1 MKNIYII
8 GVLSLLV
15 FSCSQMVEDLNQ
27 NPNNP
32 TSAPYQYTLTGAE
45 VATIVLQTGEPARE
59 AGIFAGQFTGFD
71 RQHLALN
78 NYLVTSSTFDP
89 TWRVIFRDILRNIRV
104 AEASAIES
112 GIDGVTL
119 GILQVLKALNLG
131 TATSLFG
138 DIPYD
143 QAGSLEFENP
153 EFESQI
159 AVYGKIQALL
169 DDAIVNLATGTG
181 RPPASTE
188 IYFDGNAVAWSQ
200 VAYTLKARFFMH
212 TKEYTA
218 AYTAAQKGIGSNG
231 SSHTNNMKSP
241 HGKATDDAN
250 LHYQFF
256 ALASRK
262 NDLVTSNFFASFIDS
277 NNATN
282 PIPAN
287 YRGNSKTNE
296 TARYNYLLQTTVVG
310 IQPNFNTNGFAQI
323 DAPAQIVTYAE
334 NLLILAE
341 AGARANFNTGL
352 GHLNAFRTYMA
363 SGGYMTNPVMAN
375 IKYDPYVAADFDNLG
390 IENADGISSDN
401 ALIREILEERY
412 ITLFGQI
419 EVFND
424 TRRTQNESIVRVPIV
439 PNTGS
444 SLPQRFLIGDSE
456 IDTNN
461 NTPNPIPGFFEPT
474 QVNQ

>member
-1 MKNIYII
+1 MKKIYII
-8 GVLSLLV
+8 GVLSLFI
-15 FSCSQMVEDLNQ
+15 FSCADMVEDLNQ

-45 VATIVLQTGEPARE
+45 VATIILQTGEPARE
-59 AGIFAGQFTGFD
+59 AGIFTGQFTGFD
-71 RQHLALN
+71 RQHSALN
-78 NYLVTSSTFDP
+78 NYLITSTTFDP
-89 TWRVIFRDILRNIRV
+89 TWRVIYRDILRNIIV
-104 AEASAIES
+104 AEEAAKSS
-112 GIDGVTL
+112 GVEGVTL

-143 QAGSLEFENP
+143 QAGSLKFENP

-159 AVYGKIQALL
+159 IVYGKIQVLL
-169 DDAIVNLATGTG
+169 DEAIVNLASGTG
-181 RPPASTE
+181 RPPARTE
-188 IYFDGNAVAWSQ
+188 IYFDGNAVAWTQ

-212 TKEYTA
+212 TKDYPS
-218 AYTAAQKGIGSNG
+218 AYSAAQKGIGSNG

-241 HGKATDDAN
+241 HGTATGDAN
-250 LHYQFF
+250 LYYQFF

-262 NDLVTSNFFASFIDS
+262 DDLVTSKFFASFIDS

-323 DAPAQIVTYAE
+323 NAPGQIVTYAE

-363 SGGYMTNPVMAN
+363 SGGYMTKPVMTN
-375 IKYDPYVAADFDNLG
+375 VKYDPYVAADFNTLG
-390 IENADGISSDN
+390 IENKDGISSVN
-401 ALIREILEERY
+401 ALLREILEERY

-424 TRRTQNESIVRVPIV
+424 TRRTQNESIIRVPVV
-439 PNTGS
+439 PNVGS
-444 SLPQRFLIGDSE
+444 DLPQRFLIGNSE
-456 IDTNN
+456 IDSNN
-461 NTPNPIPGFFEPT
+461 NAPNPIPGFFEPT
-474 QVNQ
+474 QVNK

>member
-1 MKNIYII
+1 MKKLIIINI
-8 GVLSLLV
+8 LSLLV
-15 FSCSQMVEDLNQ
+15 FSCADMVEDLNQ

-45 VATIVLQTGEPARE
+45 VATIILQTGEPARE
-59 AGIFAGQFTGFD
+59 AGIFASQFTGFD
-71 RQHLALN
+71 RQHSALN
-78 NYLVTSSTFDP
+78 NYLVTSTTFDP
-89 TWRVIFRDILRNIRV
+89 TWRVIYRDILRNIIV
-104 AEASAIES
+104 AEEAAKSS
-112 GIDGVTL
+112 GVEGVTL

-143 QAGSLEFENP
+143 QAGSLKFENP

-159 AVYGKIQALL
+159 IVYGKIQVLL
-169 DDAIVNLATGTG
+169 DDAIINLASGTG
-181 RPPASTE
+181 RPPARTE
-188 IYFDGNAVAWSQ
+188 IYFDGNAVAWTQ

-212 TKEYTA
+212 TKDYPA
-218 AYTAAQKGIGSNG
+218 AYSAAQKGIGSNG

-241 HGKATDDAN
+241 HGTATDDAN
-250 LHYQFF
+250 LYYQFF

-262 NDLVTSNFFASFIDS
+262 DDLVTSKFFASFIDS

-323 DAPAQIVTYAE
+323 NAPGQIVTYAE

-363 SGGYMTNPVMAN
+363 SGGYMTKPVMTN
-375 IKYDPYVAADFDNLG
+375 IKYDPYVAADFNTLG
-390 IENADGISSDN
+390 IENIDGISSVN
-401 ALIREILEERY
+401 ALLREILEERY

-424 TRRTQNESIVRVPIV
+424 TRRTQNESIVRVPVV

-444 SLPQRFLIGDSE
+444 SLPQRFLIGNSE
-456 IDTNN
+456 IDNN
-461 NTPNPIPGFFEPT
+461 KNSPNPIPGFFQPT
-474 QVNQ
+474 QVNK

>member
-1 MKNIYII
+1 MKKLFII
-8 GVLSLLV
+8 NVLSLL
-15 FSCSQMVEDLNQ
+15 FFGCDKMVEDLNQ

-32 TSAPYQYTLTGAE
+32 TSAPYQYILTGAE
-45 VATIVLQTGEPARE
+45 VATIILQTGEPARE
-59 AGIFAGQFTGFD
+59 SGIFAGQFTGFD

-78 NYLVTSSTFDP
+78 NYLVTATTFDS

-104 AEASAIES
+104 AEASARES
-112 GIDGVTL
+112 GIDGVAL
-119 GILQVLKALNLG
+119 GILQVLEALDLG

-159 AVYGKIQALL
+159 VIYGKIQTLL
-169 DDAIVNLATGTG
+169 DDAIVNLASGTG

-188 IYFDGNAVAWSQ
+188 IYFDGNAVAWTQ

-212 TKEYTA
+212 TKEYPS
-218 AYTAAQKGIGSNG
+218 AYTAALNGIGSNG
-231 SSHTNNMKSP
+231 STHTNNMKSP
-241 HGKATDDAN
+241 HGTATDDAN
-250 LHYQFF
+250 LYYQFF

-262 NDLVTSNFFASFIDS
+262 NDLVTSDFFASLIDF

-341 AGARANFNTGL
+341 AGARENFATGL
-352 GHLNAFRTYMA
+352 GYLNAFRAYMA
-363 SGGYMTNPVMAN
+363 NGGYLTNPVMAN
-375 IKYDPYVAADFDNLG
+375 VKYDPYVAADFNSTG
-390 IENADGISSDN
+390 IENMDGISSDN
-401 ALIREILEERY
+401 ALLREILEERY

-424 TRRTQNESIVRVPIV
+424 TRRTQNEIIVRVPV
-439 PNTGS
+439 LPNIGS
-444 SLPQRFLIGDSE
+444 ILPQRFLIGDSE
-456 IDTNN
+456 IDSNK
-461 NTPNPIPGFFEPT
+461 NTPNPIPGFFEST

>member
-1 MKNIYII
+1 MKKLIIINI
-8 GVLSLLV
+8 LSLFV
-15 FSCSQMVEDLNQ
+15 FSCSHMVEDLNQ

-59 AGIFAGQFTGFD
+59 SGIFAGQFTGFD

-78 NYLVTSSTFDP
+78 NYLVTATTFDS
-89 TWRVIFRDILRNIRV
+89 TWRIIFRDILRNIRV

-112 GIDGVTL
+112 GINGVAL
-119 GILQVLKALNLG
+119 GILQVLEALDLG

-138 DIPYD
+138 DIPFD

-159 AVYGKIQALL
+159 VVYGKIQSLL
-169 DDAIVNLATGTG
+169 DDAISNLAIGTG
-181 RPPASTE
+181 RPPANTE
-188 IYFDGNAVAWSQ
+188 IYFDGNPVAWTQ

-212 TKEYTA
+212 TKEYPL

-231 SSHTNNMKSP
+231 STHVNNMKSP
-241 HGKATDDAN
+241 HGTATDDAN
-250 LHYQFF
+250 LNYQFF

-262 NDLVTSNFFASFIDS
+262 NDLVTSDFFASFIDS
-277 NNATN
+277 NKATN

-341 AGARANFNTGL
+341 SGARANFNTGL
-352 GHLNAFRTYMA
+352 GHLNAFRAYMA
-363 SGGYMTNPVMAN
+363 LGGYITNPVIAN

-390 IENADGISSDN
+390 IENLDGISSIN
-401 ALIREILEERY
+401 ALLREILEERY

-424 TRRTQNESIVRVPIV
+424 TRRTQDESIVRVPMV
-439 PNTGS
+439 PNVGS
-444 SLPQRFLIGDSE
+444 DLPQRFLIGNSE
-456 IDTNN
+456 VDTNN
-461 NTPNPIPGFFEPT
+461 DTPNPIPGFFERT
-474 QVNQ
+474 RVNQ

>member
-1 MKNIYII
+1 MKKIYTI
-8 GVLSLLV
+8 GVLSLFI
-15 FSCSQMVEDLNQ
+15 FSCADMVEDLNQ

-45 VATIVLQTGEPARE
+45 VANIVLQTGAPARQS
-59 AGIFAGQFTGFD
+59 GIMAGQFTGFD
-71 RQHLALN
+71 RQHLAYN
-78 NYLVTSSTFDP
+78 NYLVTSASFDT
-89 TWRVIFRDILRNIRV
+89 TWRIIFRDILRNILV
-104 AEASAIES
+104 AEESLKSS

-119 GILQVLKALNLG
+119 GILQVLKALDLG

-159 AVYGKIQALL
+159 VVYGKIQALL

-188 IYFDGNAVAWSQ
+188 IYFDGNAVAWTQ

-212 TKEYTA
+212 TKEYPA
-218 AYTAAQKGIGSNG
+218 AYTAAQKGIGTNG

-241 HGKATDDAN
+241 HGTATDDAN
-250 LHYQFF
+250 LYYQFF

-277 NNATN
+277 NNTTN

-310 IQPNFNTNGFAQI
+310 LQPNFNTDGFAQI

-363 SGGYMTNPVMAN
+363 LGGYMTNPIMAN
-375 IKYDPYVAADFDNLG
+375 LKYDPYTAADFDNLG
-390 IENADGISSDN
+390 IENASGISSDN
-401 ALIREILEERY
+401 ALLREILEERY

-424 TRRTQNESIVRVPIV
+424 TRRTQNESIVRVPVV

-444 SLPQRFLIGDSE
+444 FLPQRFLIGNSE
-456 IDTNN
+456 IDNN
-461 NTPNPIPGFFEPT
+461 KNTPNPIPDFFEPT
-474 QVNQ
+474 QVNK